1 MSLILHATWASLAS
15 AHRVHA
21 GYAKAERVNATY
33 SIWLWSFMA
42 GLCCYLVITDPGI
55 GRFILLAIGALGVSL
70 AVFVRHEAG
79 KRYEDHAA
87 QADKY
92 QMLAYGTRHYS
103 TENR

>member
-1 MSLILHATWASLAS
+1 MRLTPHATWASLAS

-33 SIWLWSFMA
+33 SIWLWSFMT
-42 GLCCYLVITDPGI
+42 GLCCYLSFTDPGI
-55 GRFILLAIGALGVSL
+55 GRFILLAIVALGVAL

-79 KRYEDHAA
+79 KRYEDHDA

-92 QMLAYGTRHYS
+92 QMLAHSTRHYS
-103 TENR
+103 MEKR